1 MTTSQTYQTDTGQLV
16 HAHDQVISDDNLI
29 KPEASPAVPD
39 LDQAEPDADPI
50 APDAEL
56 ADQTEPD
63 TELADQTEP
72 DTELAEPD
80 TELAEPDTELAEP
93 DTELADQT
101 EPDAEQTV
109 HEDLTSHP
117 AGAVALADTEPATS
131 AVSGYPDFS
140 PDGDRDGVA
149 EPEMT
154 DSSPGSP
161 SLVSVDFTVPESVT
175 ESHPSG
181 DAARATGPWNEIQAM
196 FVDDPHV
203 SIERAAGLVDDRVE
217 DLIQS
222 VRDRQH
228 SMRSAWQADD
238 AGTEE
243 LRVALQHYRSFW
255 NDLEDL
261 PARG

>member
-63 TELADQTEP
+63 TELADQT
-72 DTELAEPD
+72 
-80 TELAEPDTELAEP
+80 EP